1 VVRKLILNQVKSK
14 EKILKLQNKSSKS
27 NGAIST
33 VSVSLMEESAGDGLQ
48 NISQEDTALPFLKIL
63 SKLSPELDTVQGA
76 EPGMLYNSVSGEL
89 YSSGLHVVPCH
100 YEKKFIE
107 WAPRGTGNGS
117 PVNQYSASSN
127 ILSKTHKKP
136 GDWRDYLDS
145 GNYIETCAQHYVML
159 VEQRQ
164 PALIVMKSTQLK
176 KSRKW
181 NSMIM
186 TTSIPNSKG
195 VMFQPASYSHVYS
208 LASEKESNDKG
219 QWYGWEIGKVGL
231 IEDESLFMQ
240 CKTFAQSVSKGEVE
254 VKHTED
260 NAVKTSDIPF

>member
-1 VVRKLILNQVKSK
+1 
-14 EKILKLQNKSSKS
+14 
-27 NGAIST
+27 
-33 VSVSLMEESAGDGLQ
+33 
-48 NISQEDTALPFLKIL
+48 
-63 SKLSPELDTVQGA
+63 
-76 EPGMLYNSVSGEL
+76 
-89 YSSGLHVVPCH
+89 
-100 YEKKFIE
+100 
-107 WAPRGTGNGS
+107 
-117 PVNQYSASSN
+117 
-127 ILSKTHKKP
+127 
-136 GDWRDYLDS
+136 
-145 GNYIETCAQHYVML
+145 
-159 VEQRQ
+159 
-164 PALIVMKSTQLK
+164 
-176 KSRKW
+176 
-181 NSMIM
+181 MIM

>member
-1 VVRKLILNQVKSK
+1 V
-14 EKILKLQNKSSKS
+14 KLQPKQKA
-27 NGAIST
+27 NGAIAT
-33 VSVSLMEESAGDGLQ
+33 VDVSLFEESAGDGLQ

-63 SKLSPELDTVQGA
+63 SQLSPELESVEDA
-76 EPGMLYNSVSGEL
+76 RAGMLYNTVSGQL
-89 YSSGLHVVPCH
+89 YKSGVHVVPCH
-100 YEKKFIE
+100 YEKKYIE

-127 ILSKTHKKP
+127 ILAKTSKKA
-136 GDWRDYLDS
+136 GDWRDYLPN
-145 GNYIETCAQHYVML
+145 GNYIEACAQHYVML
-159 VEQRQ
+159 VEERQ

-195 VMFQPASYSHVYS
+195 VMFQPPSYSHVYS
-208 LASEKESNDKG
+208 LATEKESNDKG

-231 IEDESLFMQ
+231 IEDQSLFIL
-240 CKTFAQSVSKGEVE
+240 CKNFAESISKGEVE

-260 NAVKTSDIPF
+260 NPVKTSDIPF